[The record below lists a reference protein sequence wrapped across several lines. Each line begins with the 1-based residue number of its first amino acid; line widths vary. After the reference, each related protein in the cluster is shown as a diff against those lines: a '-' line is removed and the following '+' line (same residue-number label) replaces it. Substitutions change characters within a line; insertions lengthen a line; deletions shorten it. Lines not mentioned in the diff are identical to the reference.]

1 MTLIIGCVSQKG
13 GVGKSTL
20 ARTLAR
26 EYAFNEWKVK
36 IADMDSKQLT
46 SVNWNA
52 RRNENN
58 ILPEIEVQNHKT
70 INQALR
76 TADNYDL
83 IIFDGKPHSSSE
95 TLEIAK
101 HADIILIPSGYS
113 LDDLQPTV
121 VLANDLTKAGVS
133 KKKIFIVFS
142 RTGNSEAEAKE
153 AREYIQLAG
162 YAFIHGEIPERTA
175 YRRASDLG
183 RAATETT
190 HPSTNE
196 YADQTV
202 QHIVNKVNEVVK

>member
-70 INQALR
+70 IAQALR
-76 TADNYDL
+76 TAENYDL

-101 HADIILIPSGYS
+101 NADIVLIPSGYS

-121 VLANDLTKAGVS
+121 ILANDLTKAGVP
-133 KKKIFIVFS
+133 KKRIFVIFS

-153 AREYIQLAG
+153 AKEYVQMAA
-162 YAFIHGEIPERTA
+162 YQFIEGEIPERTA

-196 YADQTV
+196 YADKIV
-202 QHIVNKVNEVVK
+202 QQVVNRINELTK